1 MTKKKKAS
9 ARPARAPTIK
19 ALQAKI
25 NARQDPTWIG
35 TSASDVK
42 GRAQPQAPTA
52 QTIRHRA
59 VPHPFDLGVQRDGG
73 LYLMHPHTRA
83 VREWIEENVCIPDA
97 VRLGNAVVVEGRYI
111 GPIVEGIRGAGFTV
125 GDEP

>member
-1 MTKKKKAS
+1 MTKKKKKAS

-25 NARQDPTWIG
+25 NARQASG
-35 TSASDVK
+35 KARRTSAAGKLADLA
-42 GRAQPQAPTA
+42 G
-52 QTIRHRA
+52 
-59 VPHPFDLGVQRDGG
+59 PHPFDLGVQRDGG

-111 GPIVEGIRGAGFTV
+111 GPIVEGIRDAGFTV